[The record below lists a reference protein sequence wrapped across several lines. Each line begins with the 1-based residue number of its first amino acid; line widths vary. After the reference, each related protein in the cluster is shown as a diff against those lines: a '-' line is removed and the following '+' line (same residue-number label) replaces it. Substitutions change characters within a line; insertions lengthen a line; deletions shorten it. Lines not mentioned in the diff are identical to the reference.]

1 MTVRYLTIIISIGF
15 LLVSFNQCKSQ
26 FTKWE
31 SNKKIANIEFEKV
44 RYKLNKQDTILVIGQ
59 LKNETIIDTYP
70 CAEGLVYFTKSL
82 KLQSFKLSAPLK
94 LEKFE
99 IEKDTW
105 VSLEKS
111 GYYICSFPKEKTI
124 QGFTCIGGK
133 SEDGPKVTFD
143 TQGNIRSFFSVSDV
157 KIGEIFCSGGKS
169 NEIGILKNG
178 HLGYCKLSI
187 DQNIND
193 TNYKE
198 GSILFFDYNGNV
210 SLVK

>member
-1 MTVRYLTIIISIGF
+1 MTAKYLTAIISLVF
-15 LLVSFNQCKSQ
+15 LLVSFFQCKSQ

-31 SNKKIANIEFEKV
+31 SNKTISNIEFEKV
-44 RYKLNKQDTILVIGQ
+44 RYKLSKQDTVLVIGY
-59 LKNETIIDTYP
+59 LKKETIIESYP
-70 CAEGLVYFTKSL
+70 CAEGLVHFTKSFN
-82 KLQSFKLSAPLK
+82 LQAFRLSSPLK
-94 LEKFE
+94 LEKYE

-105 VSLEKS
+105 VSLEKA

-124 QGFTCIGGK
+124 QGFTCIGSK

-143 TQGNIRSFFSVSDV
+143 NQGNIRSFFSVSDV
-157 KIGEIFCSGGKS
+157 KIGDIYCSGGKS

-210 SLVK
+210 SLIK